1 MSTPSS
7 VTQTALAKKKVD
19 LFEFFYKYGTIMTIV
34 ILTVIFAVSNPSFI
48 QTTNLINILRSISIV
63 TIIAIGITI
72 SLTVDGFDLSVGSV
86 ASLANAIVISMF
98 VWFSQDTLIAILAA
112 IGASLVVGALNS
124 FMIVKLRI
132 PDMLMTLATMF
143 IIQGIALTYT
153 KGATVSQNM
162 VMPDG
167 TFAAGLISPFFAK
180 IGQVPWIILIM
191 AVIVIATHIFLTYT
205 KHGRY
210 MYMIG
215 GNKEAARLSGISVY
229 IYKVLAY
236 LLSALFAAIGG
247 ICPCFKG
254 HDIGNQFRV
263 AVFNGCRCRSLHWFL
278 RFRSGKTECLWNLRR
293 CNPDRNPSKWTDHDV
308 CSILCNGYRQR
319 NSAGPCT
326 RVNLLQTKTLTLP
339 IRVRGGRCPSLIFI
353 AWNRVKKESCHCE
366 F

>member
-1 MSTPSS
+1 MSTIVP
-7 VTQTALAKKKVD
+7 VTADAKKRKVE
-19 LFEFFYKYGTIMTIV
+19 LFEFFYKYGTILTI
-34 ILTVIFAVSNPSFI
+34 ILLIGVFAASNPSFI
-48 QTTNLINILRSISIV
+48 QTNNLINILRSISIV

-98 VWFSQDTLIAILAA
+98 VWFSQDTMIAILAA

-167 TFAAGLISPFFAK
+167 TFATGAISPLFAK
-180 IGQVPWIILIM
+180 VGQVPWIILIM
-191 AVIVIATHIFLTYT
+191 AVIVLATHIFLTYT

-210 MYMIG
+210 MYIIG
-215 GNKEAARLSGISVY
+215 GNKEAARLSGISVNK
-229 IYKVLAY
+229 YKVLAY

-247 ICPCFKG
+247 IVLASRVMTSEINSGSPYLMDAVAAAFIGSSVLGVGKPNAFGTFVGAVLIGILQNGLIMMSVPYYAMDIVKG
-254 HDIGNQFRV
+254 TV
-263 AVFNGCRCRSLHWFL
+263 LALALAVTYYKQKH
-278 RFRSGKTECLWNLRR
+278 
-293 CNPDRNPSKWTDHDV
+293 
-308 CSILCNGYRQR
+308 
-319 NSAGPCT
+319 
-326 RVNLLQTKTLTLP
+326 
-339 IRVRGGRCPSLIFI
+339 
-353 AWNRVKKESCHCE
+353 
-366 F
+366 

>member
-1 MSTPSS
+1 MSTPIS
-7 VTQTALAKKKVD
+7 VTQTAKAKKKVD
-19 LFEFFYKYGTIMTIV
+19 LFEFLYKYGTILTIV
-34 ILTVIFAVSNPSFI
+34 ILIGIFAVSNPSFI

-72 SLTVDGFDLSVGSV
+72 SLTVNGFDLSVGSV

-167 TFAAGLISPFFAK
+167 TFATGQISQLFAK
-180 IGQVPWIILIM
+180 VGQVPWIILIM

-215 GNKEAARLSGISVY
+215 GNKEAARLSGISVNK
-229 IYKVLAY
+229 YKVLAY

-247 ICPCFKG
+247 IVLASRVMTSEINSGSPYLMDAVAAAFIGSSVLGAGKPNAFGTFVGAILIGILQNGLIMMAVPYYAMDIVKG
-254 HDIGNQFRV
+254 TV
-263 AVFNGCRCRSLHWFL
+263 LALALAVTYYKQKH
-278 RFRSGKTECLWNLRR
+278 
-293 CNPDRNPSKWTDHDV
+293 
-308 CSILCNGYRQR
+308 
-319 NSAGPCT
+319 
-326 RVNLLQTKTLTLP
+326 
-339 IRVRGGRCPSLIFI
+339 
-353 AWNRVKKESCHCE
+353 
-366 F
+366 